1 MNKTLA
7 TLDEQI
13 LRRAANN
20 KTKGM
25 WQKATQDIFYFIRH
39 YVPKNLFD
47 LDQAAPQQI
56 ELFQSVMDGK
66 PYYVIRAPRK
76 GGKTICVAII
86 AVWLTLRDQTYRVF
100 IVSGGKDQAEWLY
113 DYCKQILWPSGDDGA
128 ATRELFSQ
136 FLTGEP
142 SKTRLTYK
150 KGGWIRYAAASEK
163 QVNAPTADALLMDE
177 YVLIPTNIV
186 EQAWPM
192 IRGSKQPMRFLLSTA
207 TPGKENTD
215 SFLDIIDNAENLGFV
230 RVEWADTDCPFL
242 QRKRNL
248 EDAEVAR
255 FFMDEEMFRTQYQ
268 GAMPKRAGRIFP
280 RTLLREA
287 FVAPDPKNPGYLLDG
302 TPYDPVQPEV
312 QWVAT
317 EHEGYIPMKLTFRGE
332 GKAGVDWGFDHDTVF
347 LEGYR
352 GLDHKM
358 VAMRMHVNHGTS
370 ASDWGKIAEIDSM
383 AYGIT
388 QWLCDSAGA
397 FQNQELKD
405 RGLNVKKRVFGHQ
418 SDGKE
423 WMIGIA
429 YFWLQKR
436 LVVIPDTPEFALL
449 KAQLEKYKR
458 GGDGKPI
465 KVNDHCV
472 DAFLCWLSGWDPRY
486 YDPGR
491 ETPSQPK
498 PLRAE
503 SVSNQWDG
511 FQSGENAWMPDNWAD
526 NELLRREPWE
536 R

>member
-1 MNKTLA
+1 LNKTLS
-7 TLDEQI
+7 TLEEQI
-13 LRRAANN
+13 LQKAASN
-20 KTKGM
+20 KTRGM

-56 ELFQSVMDGK
+56 ELFQSVMDGR

-113 DYCKQILWPSGDDGA
+113 DYCKKILWPAGDEGRA
-128 ATRELFSQ
+128 ARELFSQ

-192 IRGSKQPMRFLLSTA
+192 IRGSARPMRFLLSTA

-215 SFLDIIDNAENLGFV
+215 SFLDIIDNAEELGFV

-248 EDAEVAR
+248 EDAEVAK

-287 FVAPDPKNPGYLLDG
+287 FVAPDPNRPGYLLNG
-302 TPYDPVQPEV
+302 TPYDPKPAIVSGK
-312 QWVAT
+312 
-317 EHEGYIPMKLTFRGE
+317 GYSPKRLTFRGE
-332 GKAGVDWGFDHDTVF
+332 GKAGVDWGFDHDTVL

-358 VAMRMHVNHGTS
+358 VAMQMHVGHGAS
-370 ASDWGKIAEIDSM
+370 ASDWANIAEKDSM
-383 AYGIT
+383 AYSIT
-388 QWLCDSAGA
+388 EWYCDSAGA
-397 FQNQELKD
+397 FQNQEFMD
-405 RGLNVKKRVFGHQ
+405 RGLNVKKRVFGHI

-429 YFWLQKR
+429 YYWLQKK
-436 LVVIPDTPEFALL
+436 LIVIPDTEEFELL
-449 KAQLEKYKR
+449 KKQLEKYKR
-458 GGDGKPI
+458 DGSGKPI
-465 KVNDHCV
+465 KGYDHCV
-472 DAFLCWLSGWDPRY
+472 DAFLCWVSGWDPRY
-486 YDPGR
+486 YDPER
-491 ETPSQPK
+491 ELPTQPTPRNHPGM
-498 PLRAE
+498 
-503 SVSNQWDG
+503 SNQWEEFRSD
-511 FQSGENAWMPDNWAD
+511 QNAWMPESWAD
-526 NELLRREPWE
+526 NEMLRREPWE
-536 R
+536 K